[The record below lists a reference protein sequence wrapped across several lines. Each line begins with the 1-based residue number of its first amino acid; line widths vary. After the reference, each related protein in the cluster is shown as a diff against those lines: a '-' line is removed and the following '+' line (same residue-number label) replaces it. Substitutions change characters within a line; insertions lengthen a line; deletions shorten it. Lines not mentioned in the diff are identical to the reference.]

1 MISLNKTSAHL
12 LPLGSAID
20 ALELEASGIPEG
32 TTVTFVSSDE
42 TVATVDEDGKVQT
55 LAEGTA
61 TITASA
67 GVYGSATC
75 TLYVHDLDY
84 KDSDT
89 VTAGSTYSWVFAYD
103 DEVEPKTAI
112 VIEDNSVSLTP
123 ELDGWSI
130 SAGEYDEETE
140 SITVSVTVPADAVVS
155 TDVMAYASIIVGES
169 HVSLD
174 ITLTVG
180 E

>member
-1 MISLNKTSAHL
+1 MISLNKTSAQL
-12 LPLGSAID
+12 LPLGSEID
-20 ALELEASGIPEG
+20 ALELEVSGIPDG
-32 TTVTFVSSDE
+32 TSVTFESSDE

-61 TITASA
+61 VITASA

-89 VTAGSTYSWVFAYD
+89 VTAGSTYSWVIAYD

-112 VIEDNSVSLTP
+112 VIEDDGATLTP
-123 ELDGWSI
+123 ELEGWSI

-140 SITVSVTVPADAVVS
+140 SITVSVTVPEDAEAS
-155 TDVMAYASIIVGES
+155 TDVTAYASVIVGES

-174 ITLTVG
+174 IALTVG